1 MTEMNS
7 LDRETVVKATVS
19 ALEETLG
26 RALPEATEETSLFD
40 ELALDSTSVLGVL
53 ISLED
58 SLGIE
63 IDADAIT
70 DEHLATLGG
79 LADCVLA
86 TVKNG

>member
-1 MTEMNS
+1 MTETASFN
-7 LDRETVVKATVS
+7 RETVAKATIA

-26 RALPEATEETSLFD
+26 RELPDITETTSLFD
-40 ELALDSTSVLGVL
+40 ELALDSTTVLGVL

-70 DEHLATLGG
+70 DEHLATFGG
-79 LADCVLA
+79 LVDCVLMTA
-86 TVKNG
+86 ENG